1 MDSIDTIIINFN
13 TDQMMLL
20 NICLAFIMFGVAL
33 DMKLDDFKFLKTN
46 PTKALIGLCSQLI
59 LLPILTFILI
69 KIFNPPLSVALGM
82 VLIATCPG
90 GNMSNFFVAVSK
102 ANIALSITLT
112 TIVTLGATFL
122 TPLNFSIWSR
132 FIPDVETI
140 GKAITIDPIEMVF
153 IIIQLILIPLIIG
166 VFFSY
171 KFPDLTNKIKRPV
184 RTLSV
189 LIFFSFII
197 FALVGNFENIK
208 TYLHFVFFIVLV
220 HNFCALL
227 LGYSFSKLVGLS
239 EYDSRAISMETGIQ
253 NTGLGLVLI
262 FNFFDGLGGMALIAA
277 WYGIWDLVSGYL
289 LALYWGKKSNA
300 PDYKL

>member
-1 MDSIDTIIINFN
+1 METIDQIVINFN
-13 TDQMMLL
+13 EDQMILL

-33 DMKLDDFKFLKTN
+33 DMKLEDFKFIKTN
-46 PTKALIGLCSQLI
+46 PSKVLFGLCSQLI
-59 LLPILTFILI
+59 LLPILTFVLI
-69 KIFNPPLSVALGM
+69 KLFNPPLSVALGM

-122 TPLNFSIWSR
+122 TPLNFSIWSN
-132 FIPDVETI
+132 FIPDVEKI
-140 GKAITIDPIEMVF
+140 GQSISIDPFAMVL
-153 IIIQLILIPLIIG
+153 IIIQLILIPLFFG
-166 VFFSY
+166 VLVSY
-171 KFPDLTNKIKRPV
+171 KFPVFTNKIKRTV

-189 LIFFSFII
+189 LIFFGFII
-197 FALVGNFENIK
+197 FALIGNFSNIK
-208 TYLHFVFFIVLV
+208 TYLQFVFFIVLV
-220 HNFCALL
+220 HNALALL
-227 LGYSFSKLVGLS
+227 TGYSFARLIGLS

-289 LALYWGKKSNA
+289 LALYWGRKSSHS
-300 PDYKL
+300 DYKI